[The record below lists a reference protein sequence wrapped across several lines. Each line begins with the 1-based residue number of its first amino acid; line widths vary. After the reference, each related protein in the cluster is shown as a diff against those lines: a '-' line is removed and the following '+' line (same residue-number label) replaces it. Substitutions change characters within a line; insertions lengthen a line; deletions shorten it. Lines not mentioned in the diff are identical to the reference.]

1 MPIRA
6 TRTRLRALLAALF
19 LVLSL
24 PAQATT
30 PGAAGADRVWLD
42 TTMNGRAV
50 GQAVEYV
57 QHGVVLSAPAATWSG
72 LSVILKPGETGALTN
87 VQLGLTC
94 TIDTPNQA
102 VACTGPAA
110 RFPLEKVGAALHAA
124 LPTTPNAL
132 GLLLGYDL
140 AVARTPTSTSWSS
153 SQDARF
159 VTPWGVL
166 ESTGQLDDTASQGLL
181 YKRGLTTWTTDW
193 ASKRLTFQAGDIAT
207 NPVANLSSAL
217 LGGVRLAS
225 DPSLDP
231 SSPSYPIPVIGGV
244 AVGPSKIDAY
254 LNAAPLGTVAQV
266 GQGGYQL
273 ATPVAAGGA
282 NAMTLVATDAFG
294 RQTTITDSF
303 YVSPTLL
310 RPGLDRW
317 DVDVGEARV
326 DGGDTYTTPGLSASY
341 QRGLSDHWTIQG
353 ATQSTAAAHNL
364 IVGAITGGRWGT
376 ADLTVGASTGGAG
389 GSVEGAPST
398 TSGAGRLVNMDYSY
412 VGRHFQVGFGESLM
426 SRGWWDLAQGNY
438 APNER
443 GLITQRQS
451 TVTLG
456 WTPTPDLQ
464 VQGTY
469 ARVAMRSG
477 STQGRSDLR
486 ATWSHNAM
494 TIALDLEHASRDNV
508 VVLSASIP
516 LGHNISVNAQA
527 LDDERQGASGQVEAM
542 GTWTR
547 GDTLGQWDSTVD
559 RTAAGTVTSSEHVM
573 WRNDHIQDDATIS
586 TIGNQ
591 VSESNTVS
599 GALWMGSGAYLQTVQ
614 PVYDAFAVVRVPGVK
629 GVRVYLEN
637 RLMGRTNANGTLVVA
652 PLTSLSANSI
662 RIAAEDLPIGVD
674 VKDVVQTAVPNRKS
688 GTLIVFQIAGQTARE
703 FVLSDAQGHHLPVGS
718 AVTAHATK
726 VPEDTVVGND
736 GVVYLEDTV
745 QGASID
751 VDLGNDRTCR
761 ATIPTPLPKPDAI
774 TPLTC
779 HAGGTK

>member
-1 MPIRA
+1 M
-6 TRTRLRALLAALF
+6 RTRALLVA
-19 LVLSL
+19 LVLAVGA
-24 PAQATT
+24 PI
-30 PGAAGADRVWLD
+30 GAAHADAAADRVWLD

-57 QHGVVLSAPAATWSG
+57 QHGDVLSAPAVTWRG
-72 LSVILKPGETGALTN
+72 LTVILKPGETGTLTN

-110 RFPLEKVGAALHAA
+110 RFPLEKVGAAVRTA
-124 LPTTPNAL
+124 LPTTPNAM

-294 RQTTITDSF
+294 RQTTIVDSF

-317 DVDVGEARV
+317 DVDVGAARV
-326 DGGDTYTTPGLSASY
+326 DGGDTYSTPGLSASY
-341 QRGLSDHWTIQG
+341 QRGLSDHWTVQG
-353 ATQSTAAAHNL
+353 ATQSTASAHNL
-364 IVGAITGGRWGT
+364 IAGAITGGRWGT
-376 ADLTVGASTGGAG
+376 ADLTLGASTGAATG
-389 GSVEGAPST
+389 GSGHLINA
-398 TSGAGRLVNMDYSY
+398 DYSY
-412 VGRHFQVGFGESLM
+412 IGRRWQIGFGEALT
-426 SRGWWDLAQGNY
+426 SRGWWDLSQGDY
-438 APNER
+438 DATER

-451 TVTLG
+451 TITLG
-456 WTPTPDLQ
+456 WTPTPAVQ

-469 ARVAMRSG
+469 ARVTMRSG
-477 STQGRSDLR
+477 TTQGRSDLR
-486 ATWSHNAM
+486 ATWNHNAM
-494 TIALDLEHASRDNV
+494 TVALDLEHASRDNAV
-508 VVLSASIP
+508 MLSASIP
-516 LGHNISVNAQA
+516 LGHSISLNAQA
-527 LDDERQGASGQVEAM
+527 LDDARQGASGQVEAM
-542 GTWTR
+542 GTWTK
-547 GDTLGQWDSTVD
+547 GDTLGQWDTTVD
-559 RTAAGTVTSSEHVM
+559 RTTSGLVTSNEHVM

-586 TIGNQ
+586 TSGTQ
-591 VSESNTVS
+591 VSESNTIS
-599 GALWMGSGAYLQTVQ
+599 GALWMGSGATLQTVQ

-662 RIAAEDLPIGVD
+662 RIDAEDLPIGVD

-703 FVLSDAQGHHLPVGS
+703 FILSDAHGRHLPVGS
-718 AVTAHATK
+718 SVTAHATT

-736 GVVYLEDTV
+736 GVVYLEDTAP
-745 QGASID
+745 GADIT
-751 VDLGNDRTCR
+751 VDLGAVGMCH
-761 ATIPTPLPKPDAI
+761 ATIPTPLPHADAI
-774 TPLTC
+774 APLTC
-779 HAGGTK
+779 RSAP